1 MGKQLVIKDAN
12 FEQHHVSKLA
22 NYTDISNEITQL
34 SSVGRRGTLHYPSN
48 NQPYEFLYA
57 TGLGTAMYIAGID
70 VTAYRGREI
79 VVSIYAQTL
88 LPGYYTTFF
97 VSSFNTTLPWTGT
110 SPIKNAFVSVE
121 DIAPKGNTGGYDVY
135 RLTVPENATHLI
147 FRARTDIPSKVY
159 LLDEE

>member
-22 NYTDISNEITQL
+22 NYTDISNEITPL
-34 SSVGRRGTLHYPSN
+34 STIGNRGTLHYPSN
-48 NQPYEFLYA
+48 NQPYEFLYYS
-57 TGLGTAMYIAGID
+57 GLGNMYVAGID

-79 VVSIYAQTL
+79 VVSIYAQEL

-97 VSSFNTTLPWTGT
+97 VSSFNTTLPWTST
-110 SPIKNAFVSVE
+110 SSIKNAFVSVE
-121 DIAPKGNTGGYDVY
+121 DIAPKGNNMGAYNIY

-147 FRARTDIPSKVY
+147 FRAKPDVPSKVY